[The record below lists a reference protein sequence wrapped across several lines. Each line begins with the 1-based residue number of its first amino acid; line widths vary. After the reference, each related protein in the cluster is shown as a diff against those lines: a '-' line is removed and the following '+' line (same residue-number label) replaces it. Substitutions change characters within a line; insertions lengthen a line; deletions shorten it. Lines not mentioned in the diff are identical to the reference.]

1 MVWPRVYPTQETCFS
16 SARVFFDIESCYLVL
31 KTDFF
36 WDFMLNISKI
46 GSLLKRTYRIYSNN
60 CLKRLEAKGFSDL
73 RPSFLEILFY
83 ICENPG
89 SSIKDIGIGCGLKKQ
104 TMTSHL
110 NELVKRG
117 YISRKINDHDKREQN
132 IFLTEYGEKF
142 KFSLM
147 ESISEIE
154 MEFSSQVGSVELE
167 RVEHH
172 LKNFHDKIYK
182 KDSSLIL

>member
-1 MVWPRVYPTQETCFS
+1 MQK
-16 SARVFFDIESCYLVL
+16 L
-31 KTDFF
+31 
-36 WDFMLNISKI
+36 SKI
-46 GSLLKRTYRIYSNN
+46 GSLLKRTYRIYSNG
-60 CLKRLEAKGFSDL
+60 CLKKLESKGFSDL

-110 NELVKRG
+110 NELVSRG
-117 YISRKINDHDKREQN
+117 YIQRKINEKDKREQN

-142 KFSLM
+142 KFSLW
-147 ESISEIE
+147 ECIHELE
-154 MEFSSQVGSVELE
+154 EEFSSHVGMVELE

-172 LKNFHDKIYK
+172 LKNFHDKIH
-182 KDSSLIL
+182 DNNQSSLF